1 MIVLSAKDLT
11 KEYGTDIILDK
22 VSFHINKGER
32 VGIIGVNGAGKTTLL
47 KILTGELSCEK
58 GDFFVSS
65 DTNIGYLKQDGGFN
79 SEKTVIEEVESI
91 FIKFHIMEKEMEEIL
106 TRIENT
112 ADRNDHETGEKLLQR
127 YDDLQEKFKA
137 LGGYTYKSEM
147 TGILSSMAFGEESY
161 GKKIST
167 LSGGE
172 YIGRGTEI

>member
-91 FIKFHIMEKEMEEIL
+91 FIKFHIM
-106 TRIENT
+106 
-112 ADRNDHETGEKLLQR
+112 
-127 YDDLQEKFKA
+127 
-137 LGGYTYKSEM
+137 
-147 TGILSSMAFGEESY
+147 
-161 GKKIST
+161 
-167 LSGGE
+167 
-172 YIGRGTEI
+172 